1 MNMLKELLQF
11 EWQAHVDIVLK
22 LCLTG
27 FLGLIIGIEREIK
40 RKPVGL
46 KTSTVISIVS
56 CMLTIISIEAP
67 YMTPKSDAINLT
79 MDPLRLAAQI
89 ISGVGFL
96 GAGVIL
102 RRENDTITGLT
113 TAAMIWG
120 AAGIGV
126 AVGAGFYFE
135 AIAGVVL
142 ILISVE
148 LIPPLMNF
156 IGPKQLR
163 EKELLLQLI
172 VADKNNI
179 GIITNK
185 IKEEDI
191 DIKNIRIK
199 DAGDSLIVQLII
211 TVHYQRLTVDV
222 YTAVSKIQG
231 IQAVEIE
238 NL

>member
-1 MNMLKELLQF
+1 MNMLEEILRF
-11 EWQAHVDIVLK
+11 DWHAHTDIFLK
-22 LCLTG
+22 LCLTAL
-27 FLGLIIGIEREIK
+27 LGLIIGIEREIK

-67 YMTPKSDAINLT
+67 YITPNSDIINIT

-89 ISGVGFL
+89 ISGIGFL

-120 AAGIGV
+120 AAGLGI

-135 AIAGVVL
+135 AIAGFIL
-142 ILISVE
+142 ILVSVE

-163 EKELLLQLI
+163 EKEILLQLI
-172 VADKNNI
+172 VSDKNNI
-179 GIITNK
+179 ALITKK

-199 DAGDSLIVQLII
+199 DADDALIVQLVI
-211 TVHYQRLTVDV
+211 TVHYQRPTVDV

>member
-1 MNMLKELLQF
+1 MSYYVE
-11 EWQAHVDIVLK
+11 
-22 LCLTG
+22 
-27 FLGLIIGIEREIK
+27 
-40 RKPVGL
+40 
-46 KTSTVISIVS
+46 KTS
-56 CMLTIISIEAP
+56 
-67 YMTPKSDAINLT
+67 
-79 MDPLRLAAQI
+79 
-89 ISGVGFL
+89 
-96 GAGVIL
+96 
-102 RRENDTITGLT
+102 ITGLT

-120 AAGIGV
+120 AAGLGI

-135 AIAGVVL
+135 AIAGFIL
-142 ILISVE
+142 ILVSVE

-163 EKELLLQLI
+163 EKEILLQLI
-172 VADKNNI
+172 VSDKNNI
-179 GIITNK
+179 ALITKK

-199 DAGDSLIVQLII
+199 DADDALIVQLVI
-211 TVHYQRLTVDV
+211 TVHYQRPTVDV

>member
-1 MNMLKELLQF
+1 M
-11 EWQAHVDIVLK
+11 
-22 LCLTG
+22 
-27 FLGLIIGIEREIK
+27 
-40 RKPVGL
+40 
-46 KTSTVISIVS
+46 
-56 CMLTIISIEAP
+56 
-67 YMTPKSDAINLT
+67 
-79 MDPLRLAAQI
+79 
-89 ISGVGFL
+89 
-96 GAGVIL
+96 

-120 AAGIGV
+120 AAGIGI

-135 AIAGVVL
+135 AITGVIL
-142 ILISVE
+142 ILVCVE

-163 EKELLLQLI
+163 EKEILLQLI
-172 VADKNNI
+172 VSDKHNI
-179 GIITNK
+179 ALITQK
-185 IKEEDI
+185 IKKEGI

-199 DAGDSLIVQLII
+199 DTDDSLIVQLVI
-211 TVHYQRLTVDV
+211 TVHYQRPTVDV